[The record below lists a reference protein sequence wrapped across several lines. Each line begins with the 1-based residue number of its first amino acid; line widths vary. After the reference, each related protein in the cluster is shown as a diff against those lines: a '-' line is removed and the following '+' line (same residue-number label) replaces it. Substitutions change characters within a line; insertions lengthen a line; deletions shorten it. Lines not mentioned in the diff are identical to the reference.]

1 MRMTLPIDDELLDKI
16 DLVKLNLSIDIKGY
30 PQVIDEI
37 CDFVLKVEGKHR
49 QELIE
54 FKGIIERIFVF
65 LQEKCKEEIYSDEEF
80 FLDLVSFYEQLI
92 ERVKSE
98 SKKIEQK

>member
-1 MRMTLPIDDELLDKI
+1 MR
-16 DLVKLNLSIDIKGY
+16 
-30 PQVIDEI
+30 
-37 CDFVLKVEGKHR
+37 VEGEHK

-92 ERVKSE
+92 ERVKINGR
-98 SKKIEQK
+98 KIE

>member
-1 MRMTLPIDDELLDKI
+1 MYSKWSR
-16 DLVKLNLSIDIKGY
+16 VLNWVLRLRNLGIEIKGY

-37 CDFVLKVEGKHR
+37 CDFALRVEGEHK

-54 FKGIIERIFVF
+54 FKGIIERIFIF

-92 ERVKSE
+92 E
-98 SKKIEQK
+98 KIKTNGEKHEEELE

>member
-1 MRMTLPIDDELLDKI
+1 MTLPIDDKLLDKI
-16 DLVKLNLSIDIKGY
+16 DLVKEKLGIVIKGY

-37 CDFVLKVEGKHR
+37 CDFVLKVDGDHK

-92 ERVKSE
+92 ERVKANGE
-98 SKKIEQK
+98 NH